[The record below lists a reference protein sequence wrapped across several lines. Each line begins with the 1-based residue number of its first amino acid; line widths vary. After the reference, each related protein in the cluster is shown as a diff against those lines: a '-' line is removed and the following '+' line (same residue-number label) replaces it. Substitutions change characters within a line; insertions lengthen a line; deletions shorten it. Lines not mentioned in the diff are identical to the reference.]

1 MKEKLKKYHAELVA
15 LLVLVLFTFA
25 AAFYSWLFNAPMA
38 DFVAGGAL
46 GLGLYHVV
54 VQHGKK

>member
-1 MKEKLKKYHAELVA
+1 MKEKAKKYHAELVA
-15 LLVLVLFTFA
+15 LLVFVLFTFA

-46 GLGLYHVV
+46 GLGFYHMI
-54 VQHGKK
+54 VQHRKK